1 MAHPFHSPSER
12 TPAAFALIDA
22 RGAAAWR
29 VVGGIP
35 LATRWVRQFERLGVR
50 QILVATDRPRSVAE
64 AGSRHSDTQL
74 EMVASTAD
82 GRLYDAIPAELAG
95 RHAIIADAT
104 LVVDSRLLAVL
115 VEADAPCVVDPVPPA
130 AGRGVRLARLALE
143 QLASAEAQ
151 RSVDPAV
158 SRVDPGTLPE
168 WSLQMRGS
176 QPILLIDASEV
187 DGARRAGRDLLRR
200 TQKSVM
206 DLPAL
211 LVDPIVEDAIV
222 GWVAPTRITP
232 NQITVVALAI
242 GLGAAWLALEGHFAL
257 ALPLMLLVG
266 WLDGVDGKLARLR
279 LHYSKLG
286 AGESYFDFTYEN
298 AWWLALTVW
307 FASGDAG
314 SIAGWLGA
322 AWLAGNLLDEVA
334 YTLADPWLGRSLDLL
349 TPYDGAFRLVAG
361 RRNIYVY
368 ILIAGALWG
377 SLWGA
382 FVVCALWAVFTSL
395 AHAARLALAV
405 RGVGVGEASA

>member
-1 MAHPFHSPSER
+1 MAHPFDSPSER
-12 TPAAFALIDA
+12 APGAFALIDA

-35 LATRWVRQFERLGVR
+35 LATRRIRELERLGVQR
-50 QILVATDRPRSVAE
+50 IVVATDRPGSAAE
-64 AGSRHSDTQL
+64 AGSRARATQL
-74 EMVASTAD
+74 EMVALGAD
-82 GRLYDAIPAELAG
+82 GRLSDAIPDERAG
-95 RHAIIADAT
+95 DDAIVADAT
-104 LVVDSRLLAVL
+104 LVVDPRLLAVL
-115 VEADAPCVVDPVPPA
+115 VDSDGPRVVDPVPA
-130 AGRGVRLARLALE
+130 APGRGIRLARLRATD
-143 QLASAEAQ
+143 LASAEADGAVDASVP
-151 RSVDPAV
+151 RVDPA
-158 SRVDPGTLPE
+158 TLPE
-168 WSLQMRGS
+168 WSLQMRGR
-176 QPILLIDASEV
+176 QPILLMDASEA
-187 DGARRAGRDLLRR
+187 DAARDAGRILLRR

-222 GWVAPTRITP
+222 GWLAPTRITP
-232 NQITVVALAI
+232 NQITVVALVL
-242 GLGAAWLALEGHFAL
+242 GLGAAWLALEGWFAL

-298 AWWLALTVW
+298 AWWIALTVW
-307 FASGDAG
+307 FATGAAG
-314 SIAGWLGA
+314 PVAGWLGA

-368 ILIAGALWG
+368 VLVAGALLG
-377 SLWGA
+377 ALWSA
-382 FVVCALWAVFTSL
+382 FVVCALWAALTGL

-405 RGVGVGEASA
+405 RGVGVREVPA